1 MKLPLRSV
9 RLKESTTL
17 CGRPGSVFE
26 SKDGLL
32 LTADTEI
39 NAVIVERTEDKRAHD
54 AVFVPMSNVAHYTPL
69 AQKPS
74 SGTPKK

>member
-1 MKLPLRSV
+1 MKMQLRSV

-26 SKDGLL
+26 AKDGFV
-32 LTADTEI
+32 LTADIEAG
-39 NAVIVERTEDKRAHD
+39 AVIVERADEKRVHD

-69 AQKPS
+69 AQRPAV
-74 SGTPKK
+74 KK